1 MADETIKYSK
11 NGTTDVFENF
21 EPWRYGEPAIPAEL
35 YFLGVG
41 GNGYQQYFDTS
52 GYGVQEINTADF
64 KINDKPIRGCKKGTV
79 VTAHELARG
88 QDDTEIWVDYDGKAY
103 YKKQGTKTELKDE
116 MGVPLKRLGIALV
129 GGGGACGDCK
139 KVEWKNSCHT
149 FDTTMPGGG
158 GGGGGIIWGI
168 INLDKADVRKA
179 NRAYVIK
186 VGKGGGSKGV
196 HGHDTILSKDDKT
209 LASAGGGKGGGTGKK
224 SGAAGGR
231 GGTCTFSTDK
241 TYFIKCG
248 QKDGEQGGG
257 YSELDVNNE
266 SQYIGSSVEANNFEI
281 EFIPGSN
288 KLAAGSDKHDGI
300 GDTIENIAK
309 EAGHVYFAV
318 PGGNSFENGGYPMGD
333 DSLVIPKWGGGGMS
347 WTYNDNNPEHIWA
360 TNANIFK
367 AGSTDARCGAK
378 GGWILFY

>member
-11 NGTTDVFENF
+11 NETTDVFENF
-21 EPWRYGEPAIPAEL
+21 EHWRYGEPAIPAEL
-35 YFLGVG
+35 YFLGAG
-41 GNGYQQYFDTS
+41 GNGYQQYFDTN
-52 GYGVQEINTADF
+52 GYGVQEISAADF

-79 VTAHELARG
+79 VTAKELARG
-88 QDDTEIWVDYDGKAY
+88 QYDTEIWVKDGKVY
-103 YKKQGTKTELKDE
+103 YLDPNDFVKELNTDSI
-116 MGVPLKRLGIALV
+116 PLKRLGIVLV

-139 KVEWKNSCHT
+139 NVEWKNKCHT

-168 INLDKADVRKA
+168 INLEKSNQDDV
-179 NRAYVIK
+179 YVIK
-186 VGKGGGSKGV
+186 VGTGGGSKGA
-196 HGHDTILSKDDKT
+196 HGQATILSYKETKT

-224 SGAAGGR
+224 SGADGGR
-231 GGTCTFSTDK
+231 GGTCTSSTDK
-241 TYFIKCG
+241 AYFIKCS
-248 QKDGEQGGG
+248 QREGEQGGG

-281 EFIPGSN
+281 KFIPGSSTQD
-288 KLAAGSDKHDGI
+288 AGSDKHDGV
-300 GDTIENIAK
+300 GNTIENIAQ

-318 PGGNSFENGGYPMGD
+318 PGGNSYGNGGYPMGA
-333 DSLVIPKWGGGGMS
+333 DSLVTPTWGGGGMS

-360 TNANIFK
+360 TNADSFK
-367 AGSTDARCGAK
+367 ANSTKARCGAD

>member
-52 GYGVQEINTADF
+52 GYGVQEINIADF

-88 QDDTEIWVDYDGKAY
+88 QDDTEIWVEDGTVR
-103 YKKQGTKTELKDE
+103 YKDPDGWYRQLDTK
-116 MGVPLKRLGIALV
+116 GVKLTRLGIALV

-168 INLDKADVRKA
+168 INLDKADVNNA
-179 NRAYVIK
+179 NKAYVIK

-196 HGHDTILSKDDKT
+196 HGHATILSKDDKT
-209 LASAGGGKGGGTGKK
+209 LASAGGGKGGGAGKK
-224 SGAAGGR
+224 SGADGGI

-248 QKDGEQGGG
+248 QREGEQGGG

-266 SQYIGSSVEANNFEI
+266 SQSIGSSVEANNFEI
-281 EFIPGSN
+281 EFVPGSR
-288 KLAAGSDKHDGI
+288 KLAAGSNKHDGV
-300 GDTIENIAK
+300 GDTIENIA
-309 EAGHVYFAV
+309 EAAGHVYFAV
-318 PGGNSFENGGYPMGD
+318 PGGNSFENGGYPMVDG
-333 DSLVIPKWGGGGMS
+333 SLEIPKWGGGGMS

-360 TNANIFK
+360 TNANSFK

>member
-35 YFLGVG
+35 YFLGAG
-41 GNGYQQYFDTS
+41 GNGYQQYLDTS
-52 GYGVQEINTADF
+52 GYGVQEINTVDF

-88 QDDTEIWVDYDGKAY
+88 QDDIEIWIEDDTIRYKGPDGWY
-103 YKKQGTKTELKDE
+103 RQLDTK
-116 MGVPLKRLGIALV
+116 GVKLTRLGIALI

-168 INLDKADVRKA
+168 IDLDKADKNKA
-179 NRAYVIK
+179 NKAYVIK

-196 HGHDTILSKDDKT
+196 HGHATILSKDDKT
-209 LASAGGGKGGGTGKK
+209 LASAGGGKGGGIGKK
-224 SGAAGGR
+224 SGAAGGA
-231 GGTCTFSTDK
+231 GGTCTSSTDK

-281 EFIPGSN
+281 EFIPNSS
-288 KLAAGSDKHDGI
+288 KLTAGSDKHEGV
-300 GDTIENIAK
+300 GDTIENIAQK
-309 EAGHVYFAV
+309 AGHVYFAV

-333 DSLVIPKWGGGGMS
+333 DSLVIPGWGGGGMS

>member
-35 YFLGVG
+35 YFLGAG
-41 GNGYQQYFDTS
+41 GNGYQQYFDTNS
-52 GYGVQEINTADF
+52 YGVQEINTVDF

-88 QDDTEIWVDYDGKAY
+88 QDDTEIWIEDGTVR
-103 YKKQGTKTELKDE
+103 YKGPDGWYRQLDTK
-116 MGVPLKRLGIALV
+116 GVKLTRLGIALV

-168 INLDKADVRKA
+168 IDLDKADK
-179 NRAYVIK
+179 NKENKAYVIK

-196 HGHDTILSKDDKT
+196 HGHATILSKDDKT
-209 LASAGGGKGGGTGKK
+209 LAIAGGGKGGGTGKK
-224 SGAAGGR
+224 SGAVGGA
-231 GGTCTFSTDK
+231 GGTCTSSTDK

-248 QKDGEQGGG
+248 QREGEQGGS
-257 YSELDVNNE
+257 YSELDVKDEN
-266 SQYIGSSVEANNFEI
+266 QYIWSSVEANNFEI

-288 KLAAGSDKHDGI
+288 KLAAGSDKHDGV
-300 GDTIENIAK
+300 GDTIENIAQ

-318 PGGNSFENGGYPMGD
+318 PGGNSYGKGGYPIGD
-333 DSLVIPKWGGGGMS
+333 ESLVIPEWGGGGMS
-347 WTYNDNNPEHIWA
+347 WTYNDNDPEHIWA

-367 AGSTDARCGAK
+367 AGSTDARCGAN

>member
-1 MADETIKYSK
+1 MAR
-11 NGTTDVFENF
+11 V
-21 EPWRYGEPAIPAEL
+21 
-35 YFLGVG
+35 
-41 GNGYQQYFDTS
+41 
-52 GYGVQEINTADF
+52 
-64 KINDKPIRGCKKGTV
+64 
-79 VTAHELARG
+79 
-88 QDDTEIWVDYDGKAY
+88 
-103 YKKQGTKTELKDE
+103 
-116 MGVPLKRLGIALV
+116 GIALV

-139 KVEWKNSCHT
+139 KKKKKNSCHT

-179 NRAYVIK
+179 NKAYVIK

-196 HGHDTILSKDDKT
+196 HGHATILSKDDKT
-209 LASAGGGKGGGTGKK
+209 LAIAGGGKGGGAGKK
-224 SGAAGGR
+224 SGADGGR

-248 QKDGEQGGG
+248 QREGEQGGG

-266 SQYIGSSVEANNFEI
+266 SQSIGSSVEANNFEI
-281 EFIPGSN
+281 EFVPGSR
-288 KLAAGSDKHDGI
+288 KLAAGSDKHDGV
-300 GDTIENIAK
+300 GDTIENIAQK
-309 EAGHVYFAV
+309 AGHVYFAV
-318 PGGNSFENGGYPMGD
+318 PGGNSFENGGYPMSDG
-333 DSLVIPKWGGGGMS
+333 SLEIPKWGGGGMS

-360 TNANIFK
+360 TNANSFK

>member
-1 MADETIKYSK
+1 MVDETIKYSK

-21 EPWRYGEPAIPAEL
+21 EPWHYGEPAIPAEL

-88 QDDTEIWVDYDGKAY
+88 QDDIEIWVEDGTVR
-103 YKKQGTKTELKDE
+103 YKGPDGWYRQLDTK
-116 MGVPLKRLGIALV
+116 GVKLTRLGIALV

-168 INLDKADVRKA
+168 INLDKADVNNA
-179 NRAYVIK
+179 NKAYVIK

-196 HGHDTILSKDDKT
+196 HGHATILSKDDKT
-209 LASAGGGKGGGTGKK
+209 LASAGGGKGGGAGKK
-224 SGAAGGR
+224 SGAAGGV

-266 SQYIGSSVEANNFEI
+266 GQYIGSSVAANNFEI
-281 EFIPGSN
+281 EFIPGSS

-300 GDTIENIAK
+300 GDTIENIAQK
-309 EAGHVYFAV
+309 AGHVYFAV

-333 DSLVIPKWGGGGMS
+333 DSLVIPRWGGGGMS

-360 TNANIFK
+360 TNANSFK

>member
-21 EPWRYGEPAIPAEL
+21 EPWRYGEPAIPTEL

-41 GNGYQQYFDTS
+41 GNGYQQYFDTN
-52 GYGVQEINTADF
+52 GYGVQEINTVDF

-79 VTAHELARG
+79 VTAKELARG
-88 QDDTEIWVDYDGKAY
+88 QYNTEIWVKDGKVY
-103 YKKQGTKTELKDE
+103 YLDPNDFVKELNT
-116 MGVPLKRLGIALV
+116 GSIPLKRLGIVLV

-139 KVEWKNSCHT
+139 NVEWKNSCHT

-168 INLDKADVRKA
+168 INLDKSDQDNV
-179 NRAYVIK
+179 YVIK
-186 VGKGGGSKGV
+186 VGEGGGSKGA
-196 HGHDTILSKDDKT
+196 HGHDTILSYKETKT
-209 LASAGGGKGGGTGKK
+209 LAIAGGGKGGGTGKK

-241 TYFIKCG
+241 TYFIKCDQREG
-248 QKDGEQGGG
+248 AQGGG

-266 SQYIGSSVEANNFEI
+266 GQYIGSSVEANNFEI
-281 EFIPGSN
+281 EFIPGSI
-288 KLAAGSDKHDGI
+288 KLAAGSDKHDGV

-318 PGGNSFENGGYPMGD
+318 PGGNSYGNGGYPMGD
-333 DSLVIPKWGGGGMS
+333 DSLVFPTWGGGGMS

-360 TNANIFK
+360 TNADSFK
-367 AGSTDARCGAK
+367 ADSTTARCGAK

>member
-1 MADETIKYSK
+1 MADETIKNSK

-52 GYGVQEINTADF
+52 GYGVQEINIADF

-88 QDDTEIWVDYDGKAY
+88 QDDTEIWVEDGTVR
-103 YKKQGTKTELKDE
+103 YKDPDGWYRQLDTK
-116 MGVPLKRLGIALV
+116 GVKLTRLGIALV

-168 INLDKADVRKA
+168 INLDKADVNNA
-179 NRAYVIK
+179 NKAYVIK

-196 HGHDTILSKDDKT
+196 HGHATILSKDDKT
-209 LASAGGGKGGGTGKK
+209 LASAGGGKGGGAGKK
-224 SGAAGGR
+224 SGADGGR

-248 QKDGEQGGG
+248 
-257 YSELDVNNE
+257 
-266 SQYIGSSVEANNFEI
+266 
-281 EFIPGSN
+281 
-288 KLAAGSDKHDGI
+288 
-300 GDTIENIAK
+300 
-309 EAGHVYFAV
+309 
-318 PGGNSFENGGYPMGD
+318 
-333 DSLVIPKWGGGGMS
+333 
-347 WTYNDNNPEHIWA
+347 
-360 TNANIFK
+360 
-367 AGSTDARCGAK
+367 
-378 GGWILFY
+378 

>member
-88 QDDTEIWVDYDGKAY
+88 QDDIEIWVEDGTVR
-103 YKKQGTKTELKDE
+103 YKGPDGWYRQLDTK
-116 MGVPLKRLGIALV
+116 GVKLTRLGIALV

-168 INLDKADVRKA
+168 IDLDKADK
-179 NRAYVIK
+179 NKENKAYVIK

-196 HGHDTILSKDDKT
+196 HGHATILSKDDKT
-209 LASAGGGKGGGTGKK
+209 LASAGGGKGGGAGKK
-224 SGAAGGR
+224 SGAAGGV

-248 QKDGEQGGG
+248 QREGEQGGG

-266 SQYIGSSVEANNFEI
+266 GQYIGSSVEANNFEI
-281 EFIPGSN
+281 EFIPGSS
-288 KLAAGSDKHDGI
+288 KLAAGSDKHDGV
-300 GDTIENIAK
+300 GDTIENIAQK
-309 EAGHVYFAV
+309 AGHVYFAV
-318 PGGNSFENGGYPMGD
+318 PGGNSFENGGYPMGE
-333 DSLVIPKWGGGGMS
+333 DSLVIPGWGGGGMS
-347 WTYNDNNPEHIWA
+347 WTYNDNDPEHIWA
-360 TNANIFK
+360 TNANSFK

>member
-21 EPWRYGEPAIPAEL
+21 EHWRYGEPAIPAEL
-35 YFLGVG
+35 YFLGAG
-41 GNGYQQYFDTS
+41 GNGYQQYFDTN
-52 GYGVQEINTADF
+52 GYGVQEISTTDF

-88 QDDTEIWVDYDGKAY
+88 QYDTEIWVKDGKVY
-103 YKKQGTKTELKDE
+103 YLDPNDFVKELNTDSI
-116 MGVPLKRLGIALV
+116 PLKRLGIVLV

-139 KVEWKNSCHT
+139 NVEWKNSCHT

-168 INLDKADVRKA
+168 INLEKSNQDDV
-179 NRAYVIK
+179 YVIK
-186 VGKGGGSKGV
+186 VGEGGGSKGA
-196 HGHDTILSKDDKT
+196 HGHDTILSYKETKT
-209 LASAGGGKGGGTGKK
+209 LAIAGGGKGGGTGKK
-224 SGAAGGR
+224 SGADGGR

-248 QKDGEQGGG
+248 QWEGEQGGG
-257 YSELDVNNE
+257 YSELDVKDEN
-266 SQYIGSSVEANNFEI
+266 QYIGSSVEANNFEI
-281 EFIPGSN
+281 EFIPGSSTQD
-288 KLAAGSDKHDGI
+288 AGSDKHDGV
-300 GDTIENIAK
+300 GDTIENIA
-309 EAGHVYFAV
+309 EAAGHVYFAV
-318 PGGNSFENGGYPMGD
+318 PGGNSFENGGYPMSDG
-333 DSLVIPKWGGGGMS
+333 SLVIPKWGGGGMS

-360 TNANIFK
+360 TNANSFK
-367 AGSTDARCGAK
+367 ANSTTARCGAD

>member
-35 YFLGVG
+35 YFLGAG

-52 GYGVQEINTADF
+52 GYGVQEINTVDF

-79 VTAHELARG
+79 VTAKELARG
-88 QDDTEIWVDYDGKAY
+88 QDDTEIWIEDGTVR
-103 YKKQGTKTELKDE
+103 YKGPDGWYRQLDTK
-116 MGVPLKRLGIALV
+116 GVKLTRLGIALI

-168 INLDKADVRKA
+168 IDLDKADK
-179 NRAYVIK
+179 NKENKAYVIK
-186 VGKGGGSKGV
+186 VGKGGRSKGV
-196 HGHDTILSKDDKT
+196 HGHATILSKDDKT

-224 SGAAGGR
+224 SGAVGGA
-231 GGTCTFSTDK
+231 GGTCTSSTDK

-248 QKDGEQGGG
+248 QREGEQGGG

-266 SQYIGSSVEANNFEI
+266 NQSVNSIAEASNFEI
-281 EFIPGSN
+281 EFIPGSI
-288 KLAAGSDKHDGI
+288 KLAAGSDKHDGV
-300 GDTIENIAK
+300 GDTIENITQK
-309 EAGHVYFAV
+309 AGHVYFAV
-318 PGGNSFENGGYPMGD
+318 PGGNSYGNGGYPIGD
-333 DSLVIPKWGGGGMS
+333 ESLVIPEWGGGGMS